1 MVIMLFHFNCLTA
14 QNYFGVVLDNYSGV
28 NSLQANP
35 AGICYQPFKFDIN
48 ILGVDAYIN
57 NNNFYTDATNTVKL
71 LFSSSLN
78 KLVLKNNKYNPDAA
92 NVGDFT
98 LNADIKPNGYAFGG
112 LTINGPSVL
121 YAITKKKSVAFSIN
135 YRNAFNITQ
144 LLPLTAKILFEG
156 PSYNSL
162 RNQKYDFLN
171 AKFSFANWIETGI
184 SYAQVVGRDKKY
196 VQKLGGSFKVLWG
209 LNGGYIFDNGFNGDN
224 TNGRDLILKNS
235 SFNYAYAGPNNDK
248 KTVSSDINALRGMGA
263 SIDFG
268 YIIQRKNNQNLIAC
282 PDMYKINEETTN
294 YRWKAG
300 VSLLDF
306 GAINF
311 NQSAFSTA
319 VSNANLNWYKYDTIF
334 KQDLF
339 KIDSVFKSYL
349 GSNQVK
355 SSNNFWMILPAAFSI
370 QFDYKLNDI
379 FFLNTTFIQRL
390 TPAKLGS
397 LSRMNTIV
405 FSPRFETP
413 NLSFNLPISLIEY
426 KDVNFGAAIRYKYL
440 TIGSDRIAETL
451 GFQTVY
457 GANVYLLLKFNILS
471 KSGKSS
477 F

>member
-1 MVIMLFHFNCLTA
+1 
-14 QNYFGVVLDNYSGV
+14 
-28 NSLQANP
+28 
-35 AGICYQPFKFDIN
+35 
-48 ILGVDAYIN
+48 
-57 NNNFYTDATNTVKL
+57 
-71 LFSSSLN
+71 
-78 KLVLKNNKYNPDAA
+78 
-92 NVGDFT
+92 
-98 LNADIKPNGYAFGG
+98 
-112 LTINGPSVL
+112 
-121 YAITKKKSVAFSIN
+121 
-135 YRNAFNITQ
+135 
-144 LLPLTAKILFEG
+144 
-156 PSYNSL
+156 
-162 RNQKYDFLN
+162 
-171 AKFSFANWIETGI
+171 
-184 SYAQVVGRDKKY
+184 
-196 VQKLGGSFKVLWG
+196 
-209 LNGGYIFDNGFNGDN
+209 
-224 TNGRDLILKNS
+224 
-235 SFNYAYAGPNNDK
+235 
-248 KTVSSDINALRGMGA
+248 
-263 SIDFG
+263 
-268 YIIQRKNNQNLIAC
+268 
-282 PDMYKINEETTN
+282 MYKINEETTN

-339 KIDSVFKSYL
+339 QIDSIFKSYL

-355 SSNNFWMILPAAFSI
+355 SSNNFWMILPAALSL